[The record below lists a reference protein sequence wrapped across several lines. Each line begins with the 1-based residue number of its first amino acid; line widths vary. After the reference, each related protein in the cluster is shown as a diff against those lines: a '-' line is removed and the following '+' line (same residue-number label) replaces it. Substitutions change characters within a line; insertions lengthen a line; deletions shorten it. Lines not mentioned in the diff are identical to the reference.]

1 MRFFDRLA
9 IPGLSLAAVIAIGA
23 ATAWTQ
29 QHQTSPAALNIQAAA
44 APAAV
49 AGLGD
54 VDAPGTG
61 WLHLEVG
68 DIRTAELADVRLQR
82 EALDASKRY
91 VIQFDSP
98 ITPERRARMEAMGVT
113 LGDYLPHHAYIVVVS
128 PERGA
133 EPAALAAVDSVMWM
147 GEYQD
152 AWKLSP
158 EIGNRTLYTPERQ
171 AMADRGEVGVIVN
184 LFAGADRAAALEAVN
199 AIPGAQ
205 IHYVSELGGNPFISA
220 SMPLNR
226 VGSLASVKDVQFVE
240 EAWEITERM
249 NNVRWVVQ
257 TNVSGMTPLYDQGL
271 RGEGQVI
278 GILDTRINVNHCS
291 FADTNPIG
299 PDHRKILAYNESL
312 GSASHGTHVAGIAAG
327 DSGVD
332 DNTRGVAYQSKI
344 VYATWPSFTESAIL
358 QRFNLHHSQG
368 GRLHTNS
375 WGDDGTTAYNGLTR
389 GIDVFQWN
397 EEDSQTFW
405 AVTNTATMKN
415 PENSKNTLAVGA
427 TSPVPNQANHC
438 TGGVGPTN
446 DGRRKP
452 EIYAPGCSTQAASSS
467 SSCGTVGNSGTSM
480 ASPAVAGV
488 GALARQYYM
497 DGFFPT
503 GEADAGQAFTPS
515 GALVKATLLNS
526 AVDMTGVAGY
536 PSNLEG
542 WGRVLAN
549 DTLYFLGDTR
559 RLHVVDIRNDEGLST
574 GQEYFEEITVLG
586 SGENL
591 KVTLVWTD
599 FPGAVGTSFA
609 AVNDLDLEVTGPSGT
624 YLGNVFSGGVSVT
637 GGTKDD
643 RNNVEQVHIQNPDPG
658 VWTVRIAGAAVNQET
673 QGFALVVTGDI
684 EVAAPPF
691 TVSTPNG
698 TPSLMDPGVPESFD
712 VRIAEGKEN
721 IVSGSER
728 LYYRYDGGSWQNM
741 ALTHLGGDM
750 YEATL
755 PAPMCD
761 SEPEF
766 YVAAMGDLGTV
777 RTAPSLGPDAPY
789 QAAVGEIVTNVV
801 FEEGFNSGSFPTG
814 WSSTGIWNVTS
825 SCSIGDSCDGGTWAY
840 YGDTSTCTFN
850 TGAANQGELLSAP
863 LTLPTPPPGGTVV
876 VEFCYTLQTENN
888 PSYDIARFSIP
899 GSSINVR
906 MSESPTQWTTFTQDV
921 TAMAGETVQLRWHF
935 DTVDGVL
942 NNFRGWQVD
951 GVVVRASGLECE
963 DVDPPCG
970 LADLNCDGFVGSEDL
985 AILLGSWGPCV
996 GCPADLNGDGSV
1008 GSEDLA
1014 IMLGLWG
1021 PSNP

>member
-1 MRFFDRLA
+1 MRLHDRLV
-9 IPGLSLAAVIAIGA
+9 IPGLVLAVVGTLGA

-29 QHQTSPAALNIQAAA
+29 QRTTPAALKVEAAA
-44 APAAV
+44 APLEV
-49 AGLGD
+49 RGLGNI
-54 VDAPGTG
+54 DAPSTG

-98 ITPERRARMEAMGVT
+98 ITPERRERLGALGVS
-113 LGDYLPHHAYIVVVS
+113 LGDYLPHNAYIVQVS

-133 EPAALAAVDSVMWM
+133 DAGALAAFDSVIWM
-147 GEYQD
+147 GEFQD
-152 AWKLSP
+152 AWKISP

-171 AMADRGEVGVIVN
+171 AMADRGEVGVIIN
-184 LFAGADRAAALEAVN
+184 LFAGADRAAALQAVDS
-199 AIPGAQ
+199 IPGAQ

-226 VGSLASVKDVQFVE
+226 VGTLASMNEVQFVE

-291 FADTNPIG
+291 FVDTNPIG
-299 PDHRKILAYNESL
+299 PDHRKILAYNETL

-344 VYATWPSFTESAIL
+344 VYATWPSFTETAIL

-405 AVTNTATMKN
+405 AVTNTSTMKN
-415 PENSKNTLAVGA
+415 PENAKNTLAVGA
-427 TSPVPNQANHC
+427 TSPVPNQHNHC

-467 SSCGTVGNSGTSM
+467 TSCGTVSNSGTSM

-542 WGRVLAN
+542 WGRVLADN
-549 DTLYFLGDTR
+549 TLYFLGDSR
-559 RLHVVDIRNDEGLST
+559 RLHVVDIRNNEGLST
-574 GQEYFEEITVLG
+574 GQEYFEEINVLG
-586 SGENL
+586 SGETL

-684 EVAAPPF
+684 EVAEPAF
-691 TVSTPNG
+691 TISAPNG
-698 TPSLMDPGVPESFD
+698 TPNLMDPGVPESFD
-712 VRIAEGKEN
+712 VRIAPGKEN
-721 IVSGSER
+721 IVAGSER

-755 PAPMCD
+755 PAPECS
-761 SEPEF
+761 SEPQF
-766 YVAAMGDLGTV
+766 YAIAMGDGGTV
-777 RTAPSLGPDAPY
+777 RTTPPLGPDAPY

-825 SCSIGDSCDGGTWAY
+825 SCSIGDSCDGGPWAY
-840 YGDTSTCTFN
+840 YGDTSTCTYN

-863 LTLPTPPPGGTVV
+863 VELPTPPPGGTVV
-876 VEFCYTLQTENN
+876 IEFCYTLQTENN
-888 PSYDIARFSIP
+888 TSYDIARFSIP

-921 TAMAGETVQLRWHF
+921 TALAGETVQLRWHF

-951 GVVVRASGLECE
+951 GVVVRASGLVCE
-963 DVDPPCG
+963 DVEPPCG

-985 AILLGSWGPCV
+985 AIMLGSWGPCP
-996 GCPADLNGDGSV
+996 GCPADLDGDGFV

-1021 PSNP
+1021 PTNP